1 MARCSNLSFPRLRAP
16 ASPEGIAGE
25 PRIAVRAAGAVL
37 LVEDQAEVRRL
48 AGTILR
54 NMGFTVLEAGDA
66 GQAIS
71 VAEQFDGEIR
81 MMLTDVIMPGMNGR
95 ELADRVAEL
104 RPRTK
109 IVYMS
114 GYTDRVMGIDG
125 ELDDTVEYLQ
135 KPFTAAAAKCYRV
148 PGTPRTGLEAEF
160 QRSMREYC
168 LDD

>member
-1 MARCSNLSFPRLRAP
+1 MFNLCFPRLRAP
-16 ASPEGIAGE
+16 ASPEGVKGE
-25 PRIAVRAAGAVL
+25 QRPSARAAGAVL

-81 MMLTDVIMPGMNGR
+81 MMLTDLIMPGMNGR

-104 RPRTK
+104 RHRTK
-109 IVYMS
+109 VVYMS
-114 GYTDRVMGIDG
+114 GYTDRVMGTDG
-125 ELDDTVEYLQ
+125 ELDDSVEYLQ
-135 KPFTAAAAKCYRV
+135 KPFTAAQLSATVYRV
-148 PGTPRTGLEAEF
+148 LHV
-160 QRSMREYC
+160 
-168 LDD
+168 LD